1 MSSLQLFRSQI
12 AELIKAKTP
21 LFYLGSI
28 ETSRTLK
35 ELRSI
40 ASTLNAN
47 VQIFDFS
54 AGVLEGSGKRTTTD
68 PIGALD
74 IILKRMQAPSTE
86 KPTLWVLPFFHLL
99 LQASDPFAIGKLR
112 NIVES
117 SRFDDS
123 VIIIG
128 IPCFT
133 LPPELNDIPALDA
146 PFPDAAYVES
156 QLDPSH
162 SEEEKARIS
171 RMCMGLQLRE
181 IEDLFSRSV
190 VRQGRIDAETIKNLK
205 GDLLRK
211 KGGNLVEIQFPN
223 ETLNQVGGMRDL
235 KEWLHSRKEAFLN
248 PALLQRW
255 NLPGPKGILLTGVP
269 GCGKSL
275 LGKAIAGAWEIPLV
289 RFDPSRSYSASLGAT
304 EKGVIQCL
312 ELTRAASPCVLWID
326 EIEKCFSLADPR
338 TDGGV
343 SGRLLGIFL
352 NFLQERDF
360 PVFTVATSNDLSS
373 MPPEMLRKGRWDEV
387 FFVDL
392 PGREER
398 EAIFELLFLKHG
410 VTTRTDKDLLLLSE
424 GFSGAEIE
432 QSVLDALYKSIS
444 RNSCLN
450 PFDIK
455 IALKKTIPL
464 STSMKEK
471 IEGLRT
477 WAVGRARPANGEHP
491 ITNTGR
497 RVVPLVRPKVNHDD
511 SL

>member
-1 MSSLQLFRSQI
+1 MSSLELFRNQI
-12 AELIKAKTP
+12 TELVKAKTP

-35 ELRSI
+35 ELRNI
-40 ASTLNAN
+40 ASHLEAN

-54 AGVLEGSGKRTTTD
+54 AGILEGNGKRTATD

-74 IILKRMQAPSTE
+74 IILKRMQAPSSE

-99 LQASDPFAIGKLR
+99 LQASDPFAIAKLR

-128 IPCFT
+128 VPCFT
-133 LPPELNDIPALDA
+133 LPPELNDIPVIDA

-156 QLDPSH
+156 QLGSSH
-162 SEEEKARIS
+162 SEEEKAKIS
-171 RMCMGLQLRE
+171 RMCIGLQLRE
-181 IEDLFSRSV
+181 IEDLFSRSI
-190 VRQGRIDAETIKNLK
+190 VRQGRIDPEMIKNLK

-211 KGGNLVEIQFPN
+211 KGGNLVEIQFPS
-223 ETLNQVGGMRDL
+223 ETLSRVGGMRDL

-255 NLPGPKGILLTGVP
+255 NLPAPKGILLTGVP

-275 LGKAIAGAWEIPLV
+275 LGKAIAGEWEIPLV

-304 EKGVIQCL
+304 EKSVIQCL
-312 ELTRAASPCVLWID
+312 ELTRVAAPCILWID
-326 EIEKCFSLADPR
+326 EIEKSFSLADPR

-373 MPPEMLRKGRWDEV
+373 MPPEMLRKGRWDEI

-392 PGREER
+392 PGRDER
-398 EAIFELLFLKHG
+398 LAIFELLYLRHG
-410 VTTRTDKDLLLLSE
+410 VTTRVDENCLSLSG

-432 QSVLDALYKSIS
+432 QAVLDALYKSIS
-444 RNSCLN
+444 RKSSIDS
-450 PFDIK
+450 FEIK
-455 IALKKTIPL
+455 IELKKTIPL
-464 STSMKEK
+464 SISMKEK
-471 IEGLRT
+471 IEALRT
-477 WAVGRARPANGEHP
+477 WAVGRARPANGEHLVSS
-491 ITNTGR
+491 TER
-497 RVVPLVRPKVNHDD
+497 KVVSFRQNKG
-511 SL
+511 